1 MGELASRKTAG
12 VLGGMGPQATVDFMQ
27 EVIRLTG
34 ATRDQDHVRMI
45 VDCNPGV
52 PDRQAALRGEGGD
65 VAACLAQMAR
75 GLQAA
80 GAEFLVMPC
89 NTAHV
94 FADSIAAAV
103 TIPLINIID
112 ATVTALRRECPDA
125 RSVGVLATTG
135 CINAG
140 VYQRALRRD
149 GFGVV
154 LPADSAELMKLIFRI
169 KSGEVGA
176 DTKAGTV
183 AFARELVAAGAD
195 VLIAGC
201 TEIPLVLG
209 AGDVPVPLISSTDVL
224 ARQTIEHALNKQP
237 GESS

>member
-1 MGELASRKTAG
+1 MGKLAPRKTAG

-34 ATRDQDHVRMI
+34 ARRDQDHVRML
-45 VDCNPGV
+45 VDCNPAV

-103 TIPLINIID
+103 PIPLINIID
-112 ATVTALRRECPDA
+112 ATVAAVRRECPDA
-125 RSVGVLATTG
+125 RSVGLLATTG

-140 VYQRALRRD
+140 VYQRALASD

-154 LPADSAELMKLIFRI
+154 VPADSAVLMDLIFRI
-169 KSGEVGA
+169 KSGDVGA
-176 DTKAGTV
+176 ETRAATAAV
-183 AFARELVAAGAD
+183 AQQLVAAGAD

-224 ARQTIEHALNKQP
+224 ARQTIEYAFNLQP